1 MAMLARARATLLAIA
16 MLALV
21 AAGCRGDRDT
31 TARNQVSDLQTSV
44 AGLQTVAAR
53 PTATPVTPAPT
64 PTPILAVVVRNTN
77 AKDTECQGDQSQLI
91 EWSYQNNTF
100 SACFDPSGACVRL
113 ARIGGGLPAECG
125 GVFQP

>member
-1 MAMLARARATLLAIA
+1 MLRRARSLIL
-16 MLALV
+16 LV
-21 AAGCRGDRDT
+21 AVAGLATAGCRSDRDT
-31 TARNQVSDLQTSV
+31 TARDQVADLQTSV

-53 PTATPVTPAPT
+53 PTSTPITPAAT
-64 PTPILAVVVRNTN
+64 PTPVLAVVVRNTN

-91 EWSYQNNTF
+91 EWSYQGNTF
-100 SACFDPSGACVRL
+100 SACFDPGGACVRL

>member
-1 MAMLARARATLLAIA
+1 MPRRARSLILLAAIA
-16 MLALV
+16 GLAT
-21 AAGCRGDRDT
+21 AGCRGDRDT
-31 TARNQVSDLQTSV
+31 TARNEVADLQTSV

-64 PTPILAVVVRNTN
+64 PTPLLAVVVRNTN

-91 EWSYQNNTF
+91 EWSYQGNTF
-100 SACFDPSGACVRL
+100 SACFDPGGACVRL